1 MENRNIEFAGE
12 ETVKIPEFLKSL
24 LVQGI
29 FFSISAMLA
38 SGKND
43 IVAPL
48 SLSFCSGV
56 KRKYLLTCVLGSI
69 FGYLI
74 SSEYINSFRY
84 AMATFIVYVLRAYL
98 HTFPSKRDSII
109 LPALISAFSV
119 ASTGAAI
126 MIISP
131 FDSKLLFSSV
141 AGSIASFGGAYFF
154 SLSSHSIAKIR
165 EKVPL
170 LPKDLTAVS
179 ISAVIIFS
187 SLTRIQFFG
196 ISAGGITAS
205 LAVITFSYLFHE
217 SGGALAGIGGSV
229 GTFFIG
235 SNPLSF
241 SFSIAGLFAGLF
253 SYSGKFLC
261 AMAYVFAY
269 GASFV
274 YLGGSTDK
282 LGLLIESGIA
292 SLIFIIIPKKMLKKV
307 KSTLSV
313 KSEDSE
319 DSALIKQKLR
329 LIKDAL
335 SNTKDTVEK
344 VSEMLSEKAPADTA
358 GVYLRVRDSVCSGCG
373 SYNIC
378 WGREL
383 SKTIEGFDEMLDF
396 VRKNGSITPS
406 ASPPFISSKCIRIM
420 SLCDSFNKSYS
431 SYSARFAAEGRI
443 KEMRKI
449 TADQYDSF
457 CLMINDVLD
466 GFENDLHTVPMLSSK
481 ILTAIE
487 GLGINRS
494 IAAYSENSAGKSLV
508 TLELPSDTAVSD
520 TVICDCINSALEKKF
535 PAPVTVKGET
545 EKIMFFWEKTQI
557 DIKCEYFQISADSG
571 DICGD
576 CFDAF
581 YDGKGGF
588 AAILSDGMGTGS
600 RAAVDSTLAL
610 SLLSRLILAGFSF
623 PCAMKLVNSALL
635 IKSHEESLATLDI
648 LKLDLYTG
656 KAIIYKAGATV
667 SLIKR
672 KGKIS
677 EIKRSAMPVGIL
689 REAQFGSLS
698 GTLYKGD
705 TVVLMSDGAADFA
718 LDEIKNELLKSNDTE
733 GLPERLCTIAKSK
746 MTEKN
751 DDITVVCIKIV

>member
-1 MENRNIEFAGE
+1 MEDRKIEFAGE
-12 ETVKIPEFLKSL
+12 EQVKVPEFLKNAL
-24 LVQGI
+24 TQGV
-29 FFSISAMLA
+29 FFGIAALLA
-38 SGKND
+38 SGKSE
-43 IVAPL
+43 IISPL
-48 SLSFCSGV
+48 ALSFCSGC
-56 KRKYLLTCVLGSI
+56 KRKYLLFSVLGSI

-74 SSEYINSFRY
+74 SSEYVNSFRF
-84 AMATFIVYVLRAYL
+84 AMATFIVFILRAYL
-98 HTFPSKRDSII
+98 HTFPEKRNSII

-119 ASTGAAI
+119 ASTGAAV

-131 FDSKLLFSSV
+131 FNSKLLFSTI

-154 SLSSHSIAKIR
+154 SLANHSFKKVQ
-165 EKVPL
+165 EKTRL
-170 LPKDLTAVS
+170 LPKDLTALS

-196 ISAGGITAS
+196 ISLGGIGGA
-205 LAVITFSYLFHE
+205 LCVIIFAYLFHE
-217 SGGALAGIGGSV
+217 SGGALTGIGGSV
-229 GTFFIG
+229 GAFFAG
-235 SNPLSF
+235 SSPLSF
-241 SFSIAGLFAGLF
+241 AFSIAGLFSGLF

-274 YLGGSTDK
+274 YLGGGTDR
-282 LGLLIESGIA
+282 LGLLIESAIA
-292 SLIFIIIPKKMLKKV
+292 SVIFLIIPKKAMKNIK
-307 KSTLSV
+307 TALSI

-319 DSALIKQKLR
+319 DIVIIKQRLR
-329 LIKDAL
+329 LIKEAL
-335 SNTKDTVEK
+335 AHTKSTVSR

-373 SYNIC
+373 GYSTC

-383 SKTIEGFDEMLDF
+383 SKTVEGFDEMLNI
-396 VRKNGSITPS
+396 VRKSGSVTPS
-406 ASPPFISSKCIRIM
+406 VSPPFISSKCIRIM

-431 SYSARFAAEGRI
+431 AFSARFAAEGRI
-443 KEMRKI
+443 NEMRKI
-449 TADQYDSF
+449 TSDQYDSF
-457 CLMINDVLD
+457 CLMINDILE
-466 GFENDLHTVPMLSSK
+466 GFGTDLHSVPTVSTKLSCAVES
-481 ILTAIE
+481 
-487 GLGINRS
+487 LGIN
-494 IAAYSENSAGKSLV
+494 AVATYCENEAGKSLV
-508 TLELPSDTAVSD
+508 NLELPTDTDISDKNVSD
-520 TVICDCINSALEKKF
+520 CISSALEKDF
-535 PAPVTVKGET
+535 PAPITIKGESQ
-545 EKIMFFWEKTQI
+545 KMLFLWEKPQI
-557 DIKCEYFQISADSG
+557 DVKCDYFQISADSG

-623 PCAMKLVNSALL
+623 SCAMRLVNSALL

-656 KAIIYKAGATV
+656 KAVIYKAGATV

-718 LDEIKNELLKSNDTE
+718 LAEIKAELLKSDNTE
-733 GLPERLCTIAKSK
+733 NLSERLCTIAKSK
-746 MTEKN
+746 MTEKS
-751 DDITVVCIKIV
+751 DDITVACIKII

>member
-1 MENRNIEFAGE
+1 MEDRKIEFTGE
-12 ETVKIPEFLKSL
+12 ETVKVPVLFKSAL
-24 LVQGI
+24 TQGV
-29 FFSISAMLA
+29 FFGVAALLA
-38 SGKND
+38 SGKSE
-43 IVAPL
+43 IISPL
-48 SLSFCSGV
+48 ALSFCSGC
-56 KRKYLLTCVLGSI
+56 KRKYLLSSVLGSI

-74 SSEYINSFRY
+74 SSEYVNSFRF
-84 AMATFIVYVLRAYL
+84 AMATFIVFILRAYL

-119 ASTGAAI
+119 ASTGAAV

-131 FDSKLLFSSV
+131 FNSKLLFSTV

-154 SLSSHSIAKIR
+154 SLATHSFKKVR
-165 EKVPL
+165 ENTRL
-170 LPKDLTAVS
+170 LPKDLTALS

-187 SLTRIQFFG
+187 SLTRLRFYG
-196 ISAGGITAS
+196 VSVGGIGGS
-205 LAVITFSYLFHE
+205 LCIIIFAYLFHE
-217 SGGALAGIGGSV
+217 SGGALTGIGGSV
-229 GTFFIG
+229 GAFFAG
-235 SNPLSF
+235 GNPLSF

-261 AMAYVFAY
+261 AMAYIFAY
-269 GASFV
+269 GTSFV
-274 YLGGSTDK
+274 YLGGGTDR
-282 LGLLIESGIA
+282 LGLLIESAAA
-292 SLIFIIIPKKMLKKV
+292 SVIFIIIPKKALKKI
-307 KSTLSV
+307 KAALSL

-319 DSALIKQKLR
+319 DSVILKQRLR
-329 LIKDAL
+329 LIGDAL
-335 SNTKDTVEK
+335 SHTKSTVLK
-344 VSEMLSEKAPADTA
+344 VSEMLSQKAPADTA

-373 SYNIC
+373 GYSSC
-378 WGREL
+378 WGREI
-383 SKTIEGFDEMLDF
+383 SKTVEGFDDMLET

-443 KEMRKI
+443 NEMRKI
-449 TADQYDSF
+449 TSDQYDSF

-466 GFENDLHTVPMLSSK
+466 GFENDLHSVPTLSTKLSC
-481 ILTAIE
+481 AVE
-487 GLGINRS
+487 GLGVNAVATYCENELGKALIN
-494 IAAYSENSAGKSLV
+494 
-508 TLELPSDTAVSD
+508 LELPSDCAVPDENIS
-520 TVICDCINSALEKKF
+520 DCISSALEKDF
-535 PAPVTVKGET
+535 PSPVTVTGE
-545 EKIMFFWEKTQI
+545 KQKMLFLWERPQL
-557 DIKCEYFQISADSG
+557 DVKCEYYQISADSG

-588 AAILSDGMGTGS
+588 AAVLSDGMGTGS

-610 SLLSRLILAGFSF
+610 SLFSRLILAGFSF

-635 IKSHEESLATLDI
+635 IKSREESLATLDI

-656 KAIIYKAGATV
+656 KAVIYKAGATV

-672 KGKIS
+672 KGKVS

-705 TVVLMSDGAADFA
+705 TIVLMSDGAADFA
-718 LDEIKNELLKSNDTE
+718 LPEIKNELLKSTDTDD
-733 GLPERLCTIAKSK
+733 LPERLCTAAKSK
-746 MTEKN
+746 MTEKS
-751 DDITVVCIKIV
+751 DDITVACIKII

>member
-1 MENRNIEFAGE
+1 MEDRKIEFAGE
-12 ETVKIPEFLKSL
+12 ESVKVPEFFKKALT
-24 LVQGI
+24 QGV
-29 FFSISAMLA
+29 FFGVAALLA
-38 SGKND
+38 SGKSE
-43 IVAPL
+43 IISPL
-48 SLSFCSGV
+48 ALSFCAGC
-56 KRKYLLTCVLGSI
+56 KRKYLLFSVLGSI

-74 SSEYINSFRY
+74 SSEYVNSFRF
-84 AMATFIVYVLRAYL
+84 AMATFIVYILRAYL
-98 HTFPSKRDSII
+98 HTFPSKRGSII

-119 ASTGAAI
+119 ASTGAAV

-131 FDSKLLFSSV
+131 FNSKFLFSLI
-141 AGSIASFGGAYFF
+141 AGSITSFGGAYFF
-154 SLSSHSIAKIR
+154 SLATCAFNKIR
-165 EKVPL
+165 ENTRL
-170 LPKDLTAVS
+170 LPKDLTAFSV
-179 ISAVIIFS
+179 SAVIIFS
-187 SLTRIQFFG
+187 SLTKLRFLG
-196 ISAGGITAS
+196 VSVGGICGS
-205 LAVITFSYLFHE
+205 LCVITFAYLFHE
-217 SGGALAGIGGSV
+217 SGGALTGIGGSV
-229 GTFFIG
+229 GSFFAG
-235 SNPLSF
+235 NDPLSF
-241 SFSIAGLFAGLF
+241 SFCVAGLFAGLF

-261 AMAYVFAY
+261 AMAYIFAY

-274 YLGGSTDK
+274 YLGGGTDR
-282 LGLLIESGIA
+282 LGLLIETAAA
-292 SLIFIIIPKKMLKKV
+292 SVIFILIPKKALKKIKTV
-307 KSTLSV
+307 LSV
-313 KSEDSE
+313 KSEDSD
-319 DSALIKQKLR
+319 DSAIIKQRLR
-329 LIKDAL
+329 LVQDAL
-335 SNTKDTVEK
+335 SQTKSTVSK

-373 SYNIC
+373 GYGGC
-378 WGREL
+378 WGKEL
-383 SKTIEGFDEMLDF
+383 SRTVEGFDEMLEL

-443 KEMRKI
+443 NEMRKI
-449 TADQYDSF
+449 TSDQYDSF
-457 CLMINDVLD
+457 CLMIDDVLS
-466 GFENDLHTVPMLSSK
+466 GFENDLHSVPALSTKLSS
-481 ILTAIE
+481 AVE
-487 GLGINRS
+487 GLGING
-494 IAAYSENSAGKSLV
+494 IATYCENEIGKALV
-508 TLELPSDTAVSD
+508 NLELPLDTAVSD
-520 TVICDCINSALEKKF
+520 ENIASCISSALEKKF
-535 PAPVTVKGET
+535 PSPVTVRGED
-545 EKIMFFWEKTQI
+545 KKMLFLWEKPSL
-557 DIKCEYFQISADSG
+557 DIKCDYYQISADSG

-600 RAAVDSTLAL
+600 RAAVDSTLSL

-656 KAIIYKAGATV
+656 KAVIYKAGATV

-672 KGKIS
+672 KGRVS

-718 LDEIKNELLKSNDTE
+718 LADIKNELLKSSGDE
-733 GLPERLCTIAKSK
+733 DLSERLCTVAKSK
-746 MTEKN
+746 MTEKS
-751 DDITVVCIKIV
+751 DDITVACIKII

>member
-1 MENRNIEFAGE
+1 MEDRKIEFAGE
-12 ETVKIPEFLKSL
+12 ESIKVSEFFKNAGTMG
-24 LVQGI
+24 V
-29 FFSISAMLA
+29 FFGISALLA
-38 SGKND
+38 SGKSE
-43 IVAPL
+43 IISPL
-48 SLSFCSGV
+48 ALSFCSGC
-56 KRKYLLTCVLGSI
+56 KRKYLLSSVLGSI
-69 FGYLI
+69 FGYLL
-74 SSEYINSFRY
+74 SSEYVNSFRF
-84 AMATFIVYVLRAYL
+84 AMATFIVYILRAYL

-119 ASTGAAI
+119 ASTGAAV

-131 FDSKLLFSSV
+131 FSSKFLFSLI

-154 SLSSHSIAKIR
+154 SLATHSLKKVR
-165 EKVPL
+165 ENSRL
-170 LPKDLTAVS
+170 LPKDLTALS
-179 ISAVIIFS
+179 ISAVIVFS
-187 SLTRIQFFG
+187 SLTKLRFFG
-196 ISAGGITAS
+196 ISAGGILGS
-205 LAVITFSYLFHE
+205 LCIIVFAYLFHE
-217 SGGALAGIGGSV
+217 SGGALTGIGGSV
-229 GTFFIG
+229 GSFFAG
-235 SNPLSF
+235 NEPLSF

-274 YLGGSTDK
+274 YLGGGTDR
-282 LGLLIESGIA
+282 LGLLMESAIA
-292 SLIFIIIPKKMLKKV
+292 SVIFILVPKKALEKIK
-307 KSTLSV
+307 TALSL
-313 KSEDSE
+313 KSEDLE
-319 DSALIKQKLR
+319 DSAILKQRLR
-329 LIKDAL
+329 LIGDAL
-335 SNTKDTVEK
+335 SHTKSTVSR

-378 WGREL
+378 WGREI
-383 SKTIEGFDEMLDF
+383 SKTVAGFDEMLDV

-443 KEMRKI
+443 NEMRKI
-449 TADQYDSF
+449 TSDQYDSF

-466 GFENDLHTVPMLSSK
+466 GFENGLHSVPTLSTKLSC
-481 ILTAIE
+481 AVE
-487 GLGINRS
+487 GLGING
-494 IAAYSENSAGKSLV
+494 IATYCENESGKALIN
-508 TLELPSDTAVSD
+508 LELPSDTAVSD
-520 TVICDCINSALEKKF
+520 KSISDCVSSALEKDF
-535 PAPVTVKGET
+535 PDPVTVTGDSQK
-545 EKIMFFWEKTQI
+545 MLFLWEKPQL
-557 DIKCEYFQISADSG
+557 DIKCDYYQISADSS

-656 KAIIYKAGATV
+656 KAVIYKAGATV

-672 KGKIS
+672 KGKVS

-705 TVVLMSDGAADFA
+705 TVILMSDGAADFA
-718 LDEIKNELLKSNDTE
+718 LDEIKNELLKSKNDDD
-733 GLPERLCTIAKSK
+733 LPEKLCTLAKSK
-746 MTEKN
+746 MTEKS
-751 DDITVVCIKIV
+751 DDITVACIKII

>member
-1 MENRNIEFAGE
+1 MEDRKIEFAGE
-12 ETVKIPEFLKSL
+12 ESIRIPDFLKNAL
-24 LVQGI
+24 TQGI
-29 FFSISAMLA
+29 FFGVGALLA
-38 SGKND
+38 SGRSE
-43 IVAPL
+43 IISPL
-48 SLSFCSGV
+48 ALSFCSGC
-56 KRKYLLTCVLGSI
+56 KRKYLLFSVLGSI

-74 SSEYINSFRY
+74 SSEYVNSFRF
-84 AMATFIVYVLRAYL
+84 AMATFIVYILRAYL
-98 HTFPSKRDSII
+98 HTFPEKRDSII
-109 LPALISAFSV
+109 LPSLISAFSV
-119 ASTGAAI
+119 ASTGAAV

-131 FDSKLLFSSV
+131 FNSKFLFSCI

-154 SLSSHSIAKIR
+154 SLATHSLKKVR
-165 EKVPL
+165 EKSRL
-170 LPKDLTAVS
+170 LPKDLTALS
-179 ISAVIIFS
+179 ISAVIILS
-187 SLTRIQFFG
+187 SLTRIRFFD
-196 ISAGGITAS
+196 ISIGGIGGA
-205 LAVITFSYLFHE
+205 LGVITFAYLFHE
-217 SGGALAGIGGSV
+217 SGGALTGIGGSV
-229 GTFFIG
+229 GTFFAG
-235 SNPLSF
+235 SDPISF

-274 YLGGSTDK
+274 YLGGGTDK
-282 LGLLIESGIA
+282 LGLLIESAIA
-292 SLIFIIIPKKMLKKV
+292 SVIFILIPKKMLKKI
-307 KSTLSV
+307 KTALSV

-319 DSALIKQKLR
+319 DSVIIQQRLR

-335 SNTKDTVEK
+335 SHTKSTISR

-373 SYNIC
+373 GYNSC

-383 SKTIEGFDEMLDF
+383 SKTVEGFDEMLEI
-396 VRKNGSITPS
+396 VRKSGNITPS
-406 ASPPFISSKCIRIM
+406 SSPPFVSSKCIRIM

-443 KEMRKI
+443 NEMRKI
-449 TADQYDSF
+449 TSDQYDNF
-457 CLMINDVLD
+457 CLMINDVLE
-466 GFENDLHTVPMLSSK
+466 GFNNDFHSVPTLSTKLSC
-481 ILTAIE
+481 AVE
-487 GLGINRS
+487 GLGING
-494 IAAYSENSAGKSLV
+494 IATYSENGAGKSLV
-508 TLELPSDTAVSD
+508 NLELPSDTPISD
-520 TVICDCINSALEKKF
+520 KSISECISSALEKEF
-535 PAPVTVKGET
+535 PDPVTIKGESQ
-545 EKIMFFWEKTQI
+545 KMLFLWEKPQL
-557 DIKCEYFQISADSG
+557 DVKCEYYQISADSG

-610 SLLSRLILAGFSF
+610 SLLSRLVLAGFSF

-656 KAIIYKAGATV
+656 KAVIYKAGATV

-672 KGKIS
+672 KGKVS

-705 TVVLMSDGAADFA
+705 TVILMSDGAADAA
-718 LDEIKNELLKSNDTE
+718 LAEIKNELLKSKDTE
-733 GLPERLCTIAKSK
+733 DLPERLCTIAKSK
-746 MTEKN
+746 MTEKS
-751 DDITVVCIKIV
+751 DDITVACIKII

>member
-1 MENRNIEFAGE
+1 MEDRKIEFAGE
-12 ETVKIPEFLKSL
+12 EQVKVPEFLKNAL
-24 LVQGI
+24 TQGV
-29 FFSISAMLA
+29 FFGIAALLA
-38 SGKND
+38 SGKSE
-43 IVAPL
+43 IISPL
-48 SLSFCSGV
+48 ALSFCSGC
-56 KRKYLLTCVLGSI
+56 KRKYLLFSVLGSI

-74 SSEYINSFRY
+74 SSEYVNSFRF
-84 AMATFIVYVLRAYL
+84 AMATFIVFILRAYL
-98 HTFPSKRDSII
+98 HTFPDKRNSII

-119 ASTGAAI
+119 ASTGAAV

-131 FDSKLLFSSV
+131 FNSKLLFSTI

-154 SLSSHSIAKIR
+154 SLATHSFKKVQ
-165 EKVPL
+165 EKTRL
-170 LPKDLTAVS
+170 LPKDLTALS

-196 ISAGGITAS
+196 ISLGGIGGA
-205 LAVITFSYLFHE
+205 LCVIIFAYLFHE
-217 SGGALAGIGGSV
+217 SGGALTGIGGSV
-229 GTFFIG
+229 GAFFAG
-235 SNPLSF
+235 SSPLSF
-241 SFSIAGLFAGLF
+241 AFSIAGLFSGLF

-274 YLGGSTDK
+274 YLGGGTDR
-282 LGLLIESGIA
+282 LGLLIESAVA
-292 SLIFIIIPKKMLKKV
+292 SVIFLIIPKKAMKNIK
-307 KSTLSV
+307 TALSL

-319 DSALIKQKLR
+319 DIVIIKQRLR
-329 LIKDAL
+329 LIKEAL
-335 SNTKDTVEK
+335 AHTKSTVSK

-373 SYNIC
+373 GYNTC

-383 SKTIEGFDEMLDF
+383 SKTVEGFDEMLNT
-396 VRKNGSITPS
+396 VRKSGSVTPS
-406 ASPPFISSKCIRIM
+406 VSPPFISSKCIRIM

-431 SYSARFAAEGRI
+431 AFSARFAAEGRI
-443 KEMRKI
+443 NEMRKI
-449 TADQYDSF
+449 TSDQYDSF
-457 CLMINDVLD
+457 CLMINDVLE
-466 GFENDLHTVPMLSSK
+466 GFGTDLHSVPTVSTKLACAVE
-481 ILTAIE
+481 T
-487 GLGINRS
+487 LGIN
-494 IAAYSENSAGKSLV
+494 AVATYCENEAGKSLV
-508 TLELPSDTAVSD
+508 NLELPTDTDISDKNIS
-520 TVICDCINSALEKKF
+520 DCISSALEKDF
-535 PAPVTVKGET
+535 PAPITIKGESQ
-545 EKIMFFWEKTQI
+545 KMLFLWEKPQI
-557 DIKCEYFQISADSG
+557 DVKCDYYQISADSG

-623 PCAMKLVNSALL
+623 SCAMRLVNSALL

-656 KAIIYKAGATV
+656 KAVIYKAGATV

-672 KGKIS
+672 KGKVS

-705 TVVLMSDGAADFA
+705 IVVLMSDGAADFA
-718 LDEIKNELLKSNDTE
+718 LTEIKNELLKSNDTE
-733 GLPERLCTIAKSK
+733 NLSQRLCTIAKSK
-746 MTEKN
+746 MTEKS
-751 DDITVVCIKIV
+751 DDITVACIKII

>member
-1 MENRNIEFAGE
+1 MEDRKIEFAGE
-12 ETVKIPEFLKSL
+12 EQVKVPEFLKNAL
-24 LVQGI
+24 TQGV
-29 FFSISAMLA
+29 FFGIAALLA
-38 SGKND
+38 SGKSE
-43 IVAPL
+43 IISPL
-48 SLSFCSGV
+48 ALSFCSGC
-56 KRKYLLTCVLGSI
+56 KRKYLLFSVLGSI

-74 SSEYINSFRY
+74 SSEYVNSFRF
-84 AMATFIVYVLRAYL
+84 AMATFIVFILRAYL
-98 HTFPSKRDSII
+98 HTFPEKRNSII

-119 ASTGAAI
+119 ASTGAAV

-131 FDSKLLFSSV
+131 FNSKLLFSTI

-154 SLSSHSIAKIR
+154 SLANHSFKKVQ
-165 EKVPL
+165 EKTRL
-170 LPKDLTAVS
+170 LPKDLTALS

-196 ISAGGITAS
+196 ISLGGIGGA
-205 LAVITFSYLFHE
+205 LCVIIFAYLFHE
-217 SGGALAGIGGSV
+217 SGGALTGIGGSV
-229 GTFFIG
+229 GAFFAG
-235 SNPLSF
+235 SSPLSF
-241 SFSIAGLFAGLF
+241 AFSIAGLFSGLF

-274 YLGGSTDK
+274 YLGGGTDR
-282 LGLLIESGIA
+282 LGLLIESAIA
-292 SLIFIIIPKKMLKKV
+292 SVIFLIIPKKAMKNIK
-307 KSTLSV
+307 TALSI

-319 DSALIKQKLR
+319 DIVIIKQRLR
-329 LIKDAL
+329 LIKEAL
-335 SNTKDTVEK
+335 AHTKSTVSR

-373 SYNIC
+373 GYSTC

-383 SKTIEGFDEMLDF
+383 SKTVEGFDEMLNI
-396 VRKNGSITPS
+396 VRKSGSVTPS
-406 ASPPFISSKCIRIM
+406 VSPPFISSKCIRIM

-431 SYSARFAAEGRI
+431 AFSARFAAEGRI
-443 KEMRKI
+443 NEMRKI
-449 TADQYDSF
+449 TSDQYDSF
-457 CLMINDVLD
+457 CLMINDILE
-466 GFENDLHTVPMLSSK
+466 GFGTDLHSVPTVSTKLSCAVES
-481 ILTAIE
+481 
-487 GLGINRS
+487 LGIN
-494 IAAYSENSAGKSLV
+494 AVATYCENEAGKSLV
-508 TLELPSDTAVSD
+508 NLELPTDTDISDKNVSD
-520 TVICDCINSALEKKF
+520 CISSALEKDF
-535 PAPVTVKGET
+535 PAPITIKGESQ
-545 EKIMFFWEKTQI
+545 KMLFLWEKPQI
-557 DIKCEYFQISADSG
+557 DVKCDYFQISADSG

-623 PCAMKLVNSALL
+623 SCAMRLVNSALL

-656 KAIIYKAGATV
+656 KAVIYKAGATV

-718 LDEIKNELLKSNDTE
+718 LTEIKAELLKSDNTE
-733 GLPERLCTIAKSK
+733 NLSERLCTIAKSK
-746 MTEKN
+746 MTEKS
-751 DDITVVCIKIV
+751 DDITVACIKII